1 MLRGAMEYFRSAGHL
16 PEVQTDGRGGP
27 PGGAV
32 RKKDDDRVE
41 CVHCGRLLVKVEEKQ
56 VVIVCHRCGKKLIL
70 DITPDGLKKNPLTF
84 DL

>member
-1 MLRGAMEYFRSAGHL
+1 M
-16 PEVQTDGRGGP
+16 
-27 PGGAV
+27 

>member
-1 MLRGAMEYFRSAGHL
+1 MRRDRMGQAANRPHL
-16 PEVQTDGRGGP
+16 LEVQTNGRGGP